1 MSLVSAVSCKIHII
15 LHFYFDAKN
24 RRVRF
29 YAKLIKSIFKQKAKK
44 AWEVHVIVHFNP
56 TRGRGGQIS
65 PPGRK
70 IAFLVHFSDPIDPK
84 KFDFSQIAMTMP
96 PILFRG
102 LKMA

>member
-56 TRGRGGQIS
+56 TRGRGADSARPEEKLRFWYI
-65 PPGRK
+65 
-70 IAFLVHFSDPIDPK
+70 LVI
-84 KFDFSQIAMTMP
+84 
-96 PILFRG
+96 
-102 LKMA
+102 